1 MYAANP
7 KGNPRSRTKSGQETA
22 TLVSQV
28 ASMADAVF
36 AAGYGAFRKLV
47 SSPDDEAALAAELAA
62 EIAAAEK
69 LIAEA
74 NEAEKRALA
83 AGANAKQ
90 AIKLAAAAKRRAK
103 AALDLQHSTESKLS
117 ATRAR
122 KRKEAAANV

>member
-7 KGNPRSRTKSGQETA
+7 KATPRSRTKTGQQAA
-22 TLVSQV
+22 TLASQV
-28 ASMADAVF
+28 ASMADVVF
-36 AAGYGAFRKLV
+36 TAGYGAFRKLV

-74 NEAEKRALA
+74 DEAEKRALA
-83 AGANAKQ
+83 AGANAKR
-90 AIKLAAAAKRRAK
+90 ALKLAAAAKRKAQ
-103 AALDLQHSTESKLS
+103 AALDLQHSTESKLA

-122 KRKEAAANV
+122 KRTAAAT